1 MPYVETNG
9 IETYYERH
17 GDGWPIVCVPGGG
30 WDHRSWYPQVE
41 GLSDEFELIL
51 YDPRGHGRT
60 EYVGNDEI
68 SVDRLAAD
76 LDTLIQHLE
85 LEQPAVMGCSL
96 GGMIAH
102 SYATANPSDVGAL
115 ITLEAPTGLTDV
127 PLLMGLVQRM
137 QVIGSR
143 FVGVDRLF
151 AVQRWINSFVG
162 EGDQWADQS
171 IPGLDMTKGE
181 YLDEVAAQM
190 NDEVMMRMTSILQHE
205 ATELDSITAPA
216 LLLTGAESNEFFED
230 EAKLL
235 AEEIPNTRRK
245 RIPDAGHGANL
256 DNPDAFNETVKEFLT
271 DVFGE
276 REQTVPS

>member
-1 MPYVETNG
+1 MPTVETNG

-17 GDGWPIVCVPGGG
+17 GEGPPIVCAPASG

-60 EYVGNDEI
+60 GYVGNDEI
-68 SVDRLAAD
+68 SVDLLAAD

-85 LEQPAVMGCSL
+85 LERPAVMGCSL

-127 PLLMGLVQRM
+127 PLLMGIIQRI

-143 FVGVDRLF
+143 FVGGERLL
-151 AVQRWINSFVG
+151 AVQRWISSFVG
-162 EGDQWADQS
+162 EGDKWADQPL
-171 IPGLDMTKGE
+171 PGLDMTKGE
-181 YLDEVAAQM
+181 YLDEVAVQINA
-190 NDEVMMRMTSILQHE
+190 EVMMRMTSILQHE
-205 ATELDSITAPA
+205 ATDLDSITAPT
-216 LLLTGAESNEFFED
+216 LLLTGTEGREFFKNETRG
-230 EAKLL
+230 L
-235 AEEIPNTRRK
+235 AEQIPDTRRK
-245 RIPDAGHGANL
+245 QIPDAGHGANM
-256 DNPDAFNETVKEFLT
+256 DNPDAFNETVREFLA

-276 REQTVPS
+276 RGQTVSS